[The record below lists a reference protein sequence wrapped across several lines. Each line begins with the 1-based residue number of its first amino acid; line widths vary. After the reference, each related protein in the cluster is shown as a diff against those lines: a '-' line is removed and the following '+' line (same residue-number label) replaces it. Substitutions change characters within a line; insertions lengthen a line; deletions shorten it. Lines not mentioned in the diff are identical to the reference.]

1 MCFFIRKNFLYKIL
15 FLNLPEF
22 FLKGTISK
30 IDMGEAIFL
39 MIVGMVTVFTVLLLV
54 VGIGNVII
62 RFVNRFL
69 PEEVAAKP
77 ATSAAPAINPNVY
90 SAICSAVSTVTGG
103 KGTVVD
109 VKKL

>member
-30 IDMGEAIFL
+30 IDMGEAVFL
-39 MIVGMVTVFTVLLLV
+39 MVVGMVTVFAVLLLV

-77 ATSAAPAINPNVY
+77 ATSAINPNVY